1 MNYFKR
7 ADKNRDILDAYDH
20 AQEGSQKN
28 QWTVRYFH
36 GSKSTQRFRSVPFAE
51 NMGTVLLDQGC
62 SKQSIHHPPET
73 E

>member
-7 ADKNRDILDAYDH
+7 ADKNRDILDAYDQ

-36 GSKSTQRFRSVPFAE
+36 GSK
-51 NMGTVLLDQGC
+51 
-62 SKQSIHHPPET
+62 
-73 E
+73 